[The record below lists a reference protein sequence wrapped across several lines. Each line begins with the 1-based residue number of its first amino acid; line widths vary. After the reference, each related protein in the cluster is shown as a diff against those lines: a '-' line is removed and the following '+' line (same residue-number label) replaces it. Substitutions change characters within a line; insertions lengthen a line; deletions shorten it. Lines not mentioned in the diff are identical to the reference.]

1 MRLDMSI
8 RSENVKPVLKGYMRS
23 MTVNILILVGTGD
36 SLKVAD
42 ELCLHAEFKVYIFLD
57 KRSRLR
63 SNSKVAGEISS
74 LRNEEFFHRFLIEN
88 GIEALIDASHPFDKE
103 STELCKRVSKLA
115 DIKLTH
121 FLRPPW
127 TPTIDD
133 NWTSVRTLDEAA
145 KIIPDGS
152 NVFIATGR
160 IGLEKFSKLT
170 SSKFFIRRL
179 GKVKLQCPLDNG
191 KFIYGNP
198 PFSLK
203 DEISLFRSLKIDILV
218 IKNVGGDGSFAKVE
232 AARAMNI
239 SVIMIERP
247 KESPINAITTIP
259 EIFKWMDHNL

>member
-1 MRLDMSI
+1 MS
-8 RSENVKPVLKGYMRS
+8 
-23 MTVNILILVGTGD
+23 VNILILIGTGD
-36 SLKVAD
+36 GLQLAK
-42 ELCLHAEFKVYIFLD
+42 ELGLRAEFNVHIFVD
-57 KRSRLR
+57 KRSRFR
-63 SNSKVAGEISS
+63 SNLKVAGEISS
-74 LRNEEFFHRFLIEN
+74 LRNEEFFLRFLIEN
-88 GIEALIDASHPFDKE
+88 GIEALIDASHPFDNE
-103 STELCKRVSKLA
+103 TTELCKRVSKLA

-133 NWTSVRTLDEAA
+133 NWTGVRTLDEAA
-145 KIIPDGS
+145 KSIPEGS

-170 SSKFFIRRL
+170 SSRFFIRRL
-179 GKVKLQCPLDNG
+179 GKVKLKCPLDNG
-191 KFIYGNP
+191 KFIYGDP

-218 IKNVGGDGSFAKVE
+218 IKNVGGEGSFTKVE

-247 KESPINAITTIP
+247 QKPWVNGIDIIP
-259 EIFKWMDHNL
+259 GIFKWMDHNL

>member
-1 MRLDMSI
+1 MS
-8 RSENVKPVLKGYMRS
+8 
-23 MTVNILILVGTGD
+23 VNILILIGTGD
-36 SLKVAD
+36 GLQLAR
-42 ELCLHAEFKVYIFLD
+42 ELGLRAEFNVHIFVD
-57 KRSRLR
+57 KRSRFR
-63 SNSKVAGEISS
+63 SNLKVVGEISS
-74 LRNEEFFHRFLIEN
+74 LRNEEFFLRFLIEN

-127 TPTIDD
+127 IPTIDD
-133 NWTSVRTLDEAA
+133 NWSSVRTLDEAA
-145 KIIPDGS
+145 KTIPDGS

-179 GKVKLQCPLDNG
+179 GKVKMHCPLDNG
-191 KFIYGNP
+191 KFIYGDP

-218 IKNVGGDGSFAKVE
+218 IKNVGGEGSFAKVE

-247 KESPINAITTIP
+247 KMSSINAITTIP
-259 EIFKWMDHNL
+259 GIFKWMDHNL

>member
-1 MRLDMSI
+1 
-8 RSENVKPVLKGYMRS
+8 MRS
-23 MTVNILILVGTGD
+23 MSVNILILVGTGD
-36 SLKVAD
+36 GLQLAK
-42 ELCLHAEFKVYIFLD
+42 ELCLHAEFNIYIFVNN
-57 KRSRLR
+57 RSRLR
-63 SNSKVAGEISS
+63 SNLKVAGEIST
-74 LRNEEFFHRFLIEN
+74 LRNEDFFHRFLIEN
-88 GIEALIDASHPFDKE
+88 GIESLIDASHPFDKE
-103 STELCKRVSKLA
+103 ITELCKRVSKLA

-127 TPTIDD
+127 TQTIDD

-145 KIIPDGS
+145 KTIPDGS

-170 SSKFFIRRL
+170 SSKLFIRRL
-179 GKVKLQCPLDNG
+179 GKVKMHCPLDNG
-191 KFIYGNP
+191 KFIYGDP

-218 IKNVGGDGSFAKVE
+218 IKNVGGEGSFAKVE

-247 KESPINAITTIP
+247 KKSSINAITTIP
-259 EIFKWMDHNL
+259 GIFKWMDHNL

>member
-1 MRLDMSI
+1 M
-8 RSENVKPVLKGYMRS
+8 
-23 MTVNILILVGTGD
+23 
-36 SLKVAD
+36 
-42 ELCLHAEFKVYIFLD
+42 
-57 KRSRLR
+57 
-63 SNSKVAGEISS
+63 
-74 LRNEEFFHRFLIEN
+74 IEN

-103 STELCKRVSKLA
+103 TTELCKRVSKLA

-247 KESPINAITTIP
+247 KKSSINAITTIP
-259 EIFKWMDHNL
+259 GIFKWMDHNL

>member
-23 MTVNILILVGTGD
+23 MRVNILILVGTGD
-36 SLKVAD
+36 SLKVAN

-115 DIKLTH
+115 DIKLIH

-145 KIIPDGS
+145 NIIPDGS

-179 GKVKLQCPLDNG
+179 GNVKMQCPLDNG

-218 IKNVGGDGSFAKVE
+218 IKNVGGEGSFAKVE

-247 KESPINAITTIP
+247 QKPCANGIDIIP
-259 EIFKWMDHNL
+259 GIFKWMDHNL

>member
-1 MRLDMSI
+1 MCIRDSI
-8 RSENVKPVLKGYMRS
+8 
-23 MTVNILILVGTGD
+23 
-36 SLKVAD
+36 KV
-42 ELCLHAEFKVYIFLD
+42 
-57 KRSRLR
+57 
-63 SNSKVAGEISS
+63 
-74 LRNEEFFHRFLIEN
+74 
-88 GIEALIDASHPFDKE
+88 
-103 STELCKRVSKLA
+103 
-115 DIKLTH
+115 TH

-145 KIIPDGS
+145 KTIPDGS

-179 GKVKLQCPLDNG
+179 GKVKIHCPLDNG
-191 KFIYGNP
+191 KFIYGDP

-203 DEISLFRSLKIDILV
+203 DEISLFRSLKIDVLV
-218 IKNVGGDGSFAKVE
+218 IKNVGGEGSFAKVE

-247 KESPINAITTIP
+247 QKSWVNGIDTIP
-259 EIFKWMDHNL
+259 GIFKWMDHNL

>member
-1 MRLDMSI
+1 MS
-8 RSENVKPVLKGYMRS
+8 
-23 MTVNILILVGTGD
+23 VNILILVGTGD
-36 SLKVAD
+36 GLQLAK
-42 ELCLHAEFKVYIFLD
+42 ELALRAESKFNVYIFLD
-57 KRSRLR
+57 KRFRISSDL
-63 SNSKVAGEISS
+63 KVAGQISS
-74 LRNEEFFHRFLIEN
+74 LRNKEFFHRFLIEN
-88 GIEALIDASHPFDKE
+88 GIEALIDASHPFDNE
-103 STELCKRVSKLA
+103 TSELCKRVSKLA

-145 KIIPDGS
+145 KTIPDGS

-179 GKVKLQCPLDNG
+179 GKVKMHCPLDNG
-191 KFIYGNP
+191 KFIYGDP

-203 DEISLFRSLKIDILV
+203 DELSLFRSLKIDILV
-218 IKNVGGDGSFAKVE
+218 IKNVGGEGSFAKVE

-239 SVIMIERP
+239 SVIMIERSQKP
-247 KESPINAITTIP
+247 WAKGIDIIP
-259 EIFKWMDHNL
+259 GIFKWLGYNL

>member
-1 MRLDMSI
+1 MSA
-8 RSENVKPVLKGYMRS
+8 
-23 MTVNILILVGTGD
+23 NILILIGTGD
-36 SLKVAD
+36 GLQLAK
-42 ELCLHAEFKVYIFLD
+42 ELGLRAEFNVHIFVD

-63 SNSKVAGEISS
+63 SNLKVVGEISS

-127 TPTIDD
+127 TQTIDD

-145 KIIPDGS
+145 KTIPDGS

-170 SSKFFIRRL
+170 SSKLFIRRL
-179 GKVKLQCPLDNG
+179 GKVKMHCPLDNG
-191 KFIYGNP
+191 KFIYGDP

-218 IKNVGGDGSFAKVE
+218 IKNVGGEGSFAKVE
-232 AARAMNI
+232 AARAINI

-247 KESPINAITTIP
+247 QKPWVNGIDTIP
-259 EIFKWMDHNL
+259 GIFKWMGHNL

>member
-1 MRLDMSI
+1 MS
-8 RSENVKPVLKGYMRS
+8 
-23 MTVNILILVGTGD
+23 VNILILVGTGD
-36 SLKVAD
+36 GLQLAK
-42 ELCLHAEFKVYIFLD
+42 ELGLHAEFNIYIFVD
-57 KRSRLR
+57 NRSRLR
-63 SNSKVAGEISS
+63 SDLKVAGEIST
-74 LRNEEFFHRFLIEN
+74 LRNEDFFHRFLIEN
-88 GIEALIDASHPFDKE
+88 GIESLIDASHPFDKE

-127 TPTIDD
+127 IPTIDD

-145 KIIPDGS
+145 KTIPDGS

-170 SSKFFIRRL
+170 SSKLFIRRL
-179 GKVKLQCPLDNG
+179 GNVKMHCPLDNG
-191 KFIYGNP
+191 KFIYGDP

-203 DEISLFRSLKIDILV
+203 DEISLFRSLKIDVLI
-218 IKNVGGDGSFAKVE
+218 IKNVGGEGSFAKVE

-247 KESPINAITTIP
+247 QKSWVNGIDTIP
-259 EIFKWMDHNL
+259 GIFKWMDHNL

>member
-1 MRLDMSI
+1 MS
-8 RSENVKPVLKGYMRS
+8 
-23 MTVNILILVGTGD
+23 VNILILVGTGD
-36 SLKVAD
+36 GLQLAK
-42 ELCLHAEFKVYIFLD
+42 ELCLHAEFNIYIFVNN
-57 KRSRLR
+57 RSRLR
-63 SNSKVAGEISS
+63 SNLKVAGEIST
-74 LRNEEFFHRFLIEN
+74 LRNEDFFHRFLIEN
-88 GIEALIDASHPFDKE
+88 GIESLIDASHPFDKE
-103 STELCKRVSKLA
+103 ITELCKRVSKLA

-127 TPTIDD
+127 APTIDD

-145 KIIPDGS
+145 KTIPDGS

-179 GKVKLQCPLDNG
+179 GKVKMHCPLDNG
-191 KFIYGNP
+191 KFIYGDP

-218 IKNVGGDGSFAKVE
+218 IKNVGGEGSFAKVE

-247 KESPINAITTIP
+247 QKPWVNGIDTIP
-259 EIFKWMDHNL
+259 GIFKWMDHNL

>member
-1 MRLDMSI
+1 MS
-8 RSENVKPVLKGYMRS
+8 
-23 MTVNILILVGTGD
+23 VNILILVGTGD
-36 SLKVAD
+36 GL
-42 ELCLHAEFKVYIFLD
+42 ELAKELGLRAEFNVHIFLD

-63 SNSKVAGEISS
+63 STLKVAGEISS
-74 LRNEEFFHRFLIEN
+74 LRNEELFHRFLIEN

-115 DIKLTH
+115 DIKLNH

-133 NWTSVRTLDEAA
+133 NWTCVRTLDEAA
-145 KIIPDGS
+145 KTIPDGS

-170 SSKFFIRRL
+170 SSRFFIRRL
-179 GKVKLQCPLDNG
+179 GKVKPQCPLDNG

-218 IKNVGGDGSFAKVE
+218 IKNVGGEGSFAKVE
-232 AARAMNI
+232 AARAINI

-247 KESPINAITTIP
+247 QKSWANGVDTIP
-259 EIFKWMDHNL
+259 GIFKWLDHNL